1 MSKRLCRLSNVNVDA
16 DLCTILETSVL
27 KKIVL
32 LSFFS
37 VMLDAIWGEMEL
49 YDTPTL
55 LKA

>member
-1 MSKRLCRLSNVNVDA
+1 MSKRLCRLSNVDVDA

-37 VMLDAIWGEMEL
+37 VMLDAI
-49 YDTPTL
+49 
-55 LKA
+55 